1 MKPQRVIIRAPN
13 HLGDCVMSLP
23 MINNVREAHPG
34 SEVTVLAPTNLTEL
48 FESNPAVDEILP
60 IPAKHLHGLL
70 AVIKI
75 KEIVAPGKYD
85 TAYILPPSFGS
96 AASFKL
102 AGIKTRIGYIAD
114 GRRMLLSKP
123 LPLPEPI
130 NSTHRYE
137 LYLNLLRRSTDL
149 EIEPV
154 RPKLFLNDDD
164 AAAAINLLAGFDI
177 SEYDQYMV
185 VAFRAV
191 AESRRWGIEN
201 YTELIRLMVAEHG
214 LKAILIGSPDD
225 QVEGE
230 KIVGEANLGDMVINV
245 AGKTSLR
252 ELAAIISRACVFV
265 GNDSGPAHLA
275 AAVGVPLVVLSGA
288 DDPAQTSP
296 VTPHKRVLRRDQLEC
311 IACIKNKCPL
321 SGEQFMLCMKE
332 ISVEQV
338 ADALTEIQDST

>member
-1 MKPQRVIIRAPN
+1 MKPLKIIIRAPN
-13 HLGDCVMSLP
+13 HLGDCVMALP

-34 SEVTVLAPTNLTEL
+34 SEVTVLAPAGLTEL
-48 FESNPAVDEILP
+48 FESNPAVDQILP

-75 KEIVAPGKYD
+75 KEIVSPGEYD
-85 TAYILPPSFGS
+85 LGYILPPSFGS
-96 AASFKL
+96 AASLKL
-102 AGIKTRIGYIAD
+102 AGVKKRIGYIAD
-114 GRRMLLSKP
+114 GRRMLLTKP
-123 LPLPEPI
+123 LPLPEPL
-130 NSTHRYE
+130 SSAHRYE

-149 EIEPV
+149 ELEPV
-154 RPKLFLNDDD
+154 RPKLFLSDDD
-164 AAAAINLLAGFDI
+164 AARAINLLAGFDI
-177 SEYDQYMV
+177 AQYDQYLV

-191 AESRRWGIEN
+191 AESRRWGTEN

-225 QVEGE
+225 QAEGE
-230 KIVGEANLGDMVINV
+230 KIIREAGLGDMVINM

-252 ELAAIISRACVFV
+252 ELAAIISRASVFV

-275 AAVGVPLVVLSGA
+275 AAVGVPLVVISGA

-296 VTPHKRVLRRDQLEC
+296 VTPLKRILRREQLEC
-311 IACIKNKCPL
+311 IACVKNKCPL
-321 SGEQFMLCMKE
+321 NGDEFMRCMSE

-338 ADALTEIQDST
+338 ADALSEIQDSA

>member
-1 MKPQRVIIRAPN
+1 MA
-13 HLGDCVMSLP
+13 LP
-23 MINNVREAHPG
+23 MVNNVREAHPG
-34 SEVTVLAPTNLTEL
+34 SEVTVLAPAGLTEL
-48 FESNPAVDEILP
+48 FESNPAVDQILP

-75 KEIVAPGKYD
+75 KEIVAPGEYD
-85 TAYILPPSFGS
+85 LGYILPPSFGS

-102 AGIKTRIGYIAD
+102 AGVKKRIGYIAD
-114 GRRMLLSKP
+114 GRRMLLTKP
-123 LPLPEPI
+123 LPLPEPL
-130 NSTHRYE
+130 SSAHRYE

-149 EIEPV
+149 ELEPV
-154 RPKLFLNDDD
+154 RPKLFLSDDD
-164 AAAAINLLAGFDI
+164 AARAINLLAGFDI
-177 SEYDQYMV
+177 AEYDQYMV

-191 AESRRWGIEN
+191 AESRRWGTEN

-225 QVEGE
+225 QAEGE
-230 KIVGEANLGDMVINV
+230 KIVRETELGDMVTNM

-252 ELAAIISRACVFV
+252 ELAAIISRARVFV

-275 AAVGVPLVVLSGA
+275 AAVGVPLVVISGA

-296 VTPHKRVLRRDQLEC
+296 VTPIKRVLRRDQLEC
-311 IACIKNKCPL
+311 IACVKNKCPL
-321 SGEQFMLCMKE
+321 NGDELMRCMRE

-338 ADALTEIQDST
+338 ADALSEIQNSA